1 MGPQG
6 WVQGSGLQSGK
17 QYTRQVAV
25 RNVRFSSKIVFK
37 LMNDDSSTD
46 DGIDAVEEGGIVDLD
61 VERGDAVGVGVDIAE
76 VPDVTGR
83 TGWTAVVDLE

>member
-37 LMNDDSSTD
+37 LVNDDSSTD

-61 VERGDAVGVGVDIAE
+61 VKRGDAVGVGVDIAE

-83 TGWTAVVDLE
+83 TGRTAVVDLE